1 MNKIRK
7 ITEEVKTSHT
17 FIFAKMK
24 GANNREAARFCRLM
38 PEGIIDRKCTDKT
51 AEIYFLCSKEPKVNT
66 HQYAYSIDKEG
77 VQVPTRSKLVMA
89 YERHRKHFEQIVRI
103 RTVLSQEMCDK
114 AVAELSL
121 EQVKSAESARE
132 AVLIHLSHK
141 IAEMTGTPK
150 T

>member
-24 GANNREAARFCRLM
+24 GANNREAARFCRIL

-51 AEIYFLCSKEPKVNT
+51 AEIYFLCCKEPKVNT
-66 HQYAYSIDKEG
+66 HQYAFSLEKDG

-89 YERHRKHFEQIVRI
+89 YERHRKHFEQLVKLRN
-103 RTVLSQEMCDK
+103 VLNQEMCDK
-114 AVAELSL
+114 AINELSI
-121 EQVKSAESARE
+121 EQIKNSENARE

-141 IAEMTGTPK
+141 IAEMTGDSK